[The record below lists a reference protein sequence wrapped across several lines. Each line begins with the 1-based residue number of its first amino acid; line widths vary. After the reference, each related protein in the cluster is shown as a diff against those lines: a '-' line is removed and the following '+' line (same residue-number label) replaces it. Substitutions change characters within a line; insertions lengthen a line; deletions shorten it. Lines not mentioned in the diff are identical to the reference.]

1 MKKLGYIALIATLL
15 SQAGGLFLIFKI
27 QQCSIWYEMLH
38 ELREKTSGFEKFTLS
53 TAEFKKCKI
62 DDHEF
67 FYKDEMYDYKSAV
80 YTDSTVE
87 LLVIK
92 DVRESAVIKK
102 LKRIASNTNDVPNK
116 GRMQLVKS
124 YVANY
129 IFPIIN
135 SHKIFR
141 VSEELIFPNLSES
154 TSALNRE
161 LTSPPPEL
169 I

>member
-1 MKKLGYIALIATLL
+1 
-15 SQAGGLFLIFKI
+15 
-27 QQCSIWYEMLH
+27 MLQ
-38 ELREKTSGFEKFTLS
+38 ELREKTSDFEKLTLS
-53 TAEFKKCKI
+53 TAEFKKSKI

-67 FYKDEMYDYKSAV
+67 FYNGEMYDYKSAV
-80 YTDSTVE
+80 YSDSTVE

-92 DVRESAVIKK
+92 DVREIVVINK
-102 LKRIASNTNDVPNK
+102 LKRIASNTNDDQNT

-124 YVANY
+124 FVANY

-135 SHKIFR
+135 IHKIFR
-141 VSEELIFPNLSES
+141 VSEDLIFPKFLES
-154 TSALNRE
+154 TTTVKRE